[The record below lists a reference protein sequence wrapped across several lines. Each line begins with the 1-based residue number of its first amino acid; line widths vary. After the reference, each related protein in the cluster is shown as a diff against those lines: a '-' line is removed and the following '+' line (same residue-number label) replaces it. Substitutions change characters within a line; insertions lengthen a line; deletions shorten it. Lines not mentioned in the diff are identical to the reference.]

1 MAKPASGASVAALVF
16 AGLMVSP
23 SLAAAQADV
32 SQTPAPTRTPT
43 VTVTGHKL
51 DSEGYAAPPQY
62 DTPIATL
69 GPLGDQP
76 ILDAPQS
83 VTVIPEDL
91 VVNQQTRNVNDT
103 LRFLPSVE
111 IRDQQGF
118 EISRPQSRG
127 FQSSIA
133 SNTRLDG
140 LNIIGTTEVPA
151 ENLAGIEVLNG
162 PSGALFGP
170 ETPAGVFDYILKRP
184 TDTPLLRYVEG
195 FDSDGVFTEQA
206 DVGGRGGP
214 DDKLGVRLNLLHGQ
228 GEAYVEGSH
237 VDRTL
242 ASIDLDYHL
251 DAKTVIEAD
260 YSHYSSDATGLPGS
274 FVYDGASSGASKSTL
289 LPAAVDPSRVGYGQP
304 GAGTDISTETAL
316 GKIKHSFNSDWSF
329 EIGGLYQNAIRG
341 LYGIT
346 NTLTDDKGDFTVIK
360 NFTAVP
366 QFTIGSNSAA
376 LNGHIRLFG
385 LLNDVSIGTNGFING
400 QYSHK
405 TSIAVTLTG
414 KNQTLNLADP
424 MVLPTLPTPQS
435 GGLYESS
442 RVFEQSLVFGDT
454 LHLTDQLAVQG
465 VVSTSFLHS
474 HSYAATGALTS
485 QDKSDGVTS
494 PTISLIYKPLPAL
507 SFHATYASSLEQ
519 GDQAPANVTNANQI
533 LAPYRDDLYELGA
546 KYALTGDLLL
556 TLDAFRMTRPFAT
569 TPLTTFEVVGEQR
582 NNGVEAFVQGEI
594 TRDLSLFGGITYI
607 DARLQDTGV
616 ATTANKLIV
625 GVPTVKSDL
634 VFDYHPA
641 FARGAAAT
649 LTVNYEDRRAA
660 TNTNNSFAPSYVTID
675 PGVRYSL
682 GLFGHHATARFQ
694 AINVTDTHYYI
705 SIADG
710 AIVGSPGA
718 NTAYLGHATHLR
730 GQPGI
735 RLLTR
740 EPPSQRRDQPSA
752 AAPDLASSSGPTALC
767 R

>member
-1 MAKPASGASVAALVF
+1 MSRSVTGDCIAAVVL
-16 AGLMVSP
+16 AGLAASAGI
-23 SLAAAQADV
+23 AAAQD
-32 SQTPAPTRTPT
+32 APTATRTPV
-43 VTVTGHKL
+43 VTVTGRRL
-51 DSEGYAAPPQY
+51 DSQGYAAPPQY
-62 DTPIATL
+62 DVPIATL

-151 ENLAGIEVLNG
+151 ENLAGIQVLNG
-162 PSGALFGP
+162 PSGSLFGP

-184 TDTPLLRYVEG
+184 TDAPLLRYVEG
-195 FDSDGVFTEQA
+195 FDSNGVFTEQA

-214 DDKLGVRLNLLHGQ
+214 DDKLGARLNLLHGQ

-242 ASIDLDYHL
+242 ATLDVDYHL
-251 DAKTVIEAD
+251 DERTVVEAD

-289 LPAAVDPSRVGYGQP
+289 LPKAVDPSRVGYGQP
-304 GAGTDISTETAL
+304 GAGTEISTETAL
-316 GKIKHSFNSDWSF
+316 GKIKHSFNSDWNF
-329 EIGGLYQNAIRG
+329 EVGGLYQNAIRG
-341 LYGIT
+341 LYGVT
-346 NTLTDDKGDFTVIK
+346 NTLTDDKGDYTVTK

-376 LNGHIRLFG
+376 LDGHIRLFG
-385 LLNDVSIGTNGFING
+385 LLNDVSVGTNGFING

-414 KNQTLNLADP
+414 KGQTLNLADP
-424 MVLPTLPTPQS
+424 LVLPNQPTPQS
-435 GGLYESS
+435 GGLYQSS

-454 LHLTDQLAVQG
+454 LHFNDQLALQG

-474 HSYAATGALTS
+474 HSYAASGALTS
-485 QDKSDGVTS
+485 QDKRDGVTS
-494 PTISLIYKPLPAL
+494 PTVSLIYKPLAAL

-519 GDQAPANVTNANQI
+519 GDQAPTNVINANQI
-533 LAPYRDDLYELGA
+533 LAPYKDELYEVGA
-546 KYALTGDLLL
+546 KYAVTRNLLL
-556 TLDAFRMTRPFAT
+556 TLDAFHMTRPFAT
-569 TPLTTFEVVGEQR
+569 TPLKTFEVIGEQR
-582 NNGVEAFVQGEI
+582 NTGVEAFVQGEI
-594 TRDLSLFGGITYI
+594 TPDLSLFGGATYI
-607 DARLQDTGV
+607 DARLLDSGN
-616 ATTANKLIV
+616 ATTQGRLIV
-625 GVPTVKSDL
+625 GVPSLKSDL

-641 FARGAAAT
+641 FAQGLAAT
-649 LTVNYEDRRAA
+649 FTVNYEDRRAA
-660 TNTNNSFAPSYVTID
+660 TNTNSSFAPSYVTID
-675 PGVRYSL
+675 PGLRYSL
-682 GLFGHHATARFQ
+682 GLFGHHATARVQ
-694 AINVTDTHYYI
+694 AINVTDEHYYI

-718 NTAYLGHATHLR
+718 NTAYLGMPRTY
-730 GQPGI
+730 
-735 RLLTR
+735 
-740 EPPSQRRDQPSA
+740 E
-752 AAPDLASSSGPTALC
+752 ASLEFDF
-767 R
+767 